1 MEQEKKIRR
10 EIANSNERRRMQ
22 SINSGFANLRTLLPQ
37 HEGEKLSKASI
48 LQQTADYIYSLE
60 QEKTRLLSQNCQ
72 LKRLLGQTQH
82 LVDTDET
89 DSAPAPKRRLIEAG
103 QKLFLEDEEDLTE
116 IQNKLDKERRTR
128 MALEE
133 RVRGLENQL
142 ISSNRKEII
151 QRYSTEEAEETVL
164 EYPGTMTLS
173 GQTVLTP
180 AAKKQGVET
189 VLPSIIH
196 CVKGDGGRVEVEPI
210 PRITEVAA
218 PDQQPQ
224 TLEIA
229 NVQDPETG
237 VTRQYIVTT
246 QMNDTTSKQNLETI
260 VEAIRHLEGD
270 HLFSDQAGPHEVVK
284 EEIVES
290 CINIEDNGNVVEMSL
305 PGSVFTTS
313 AIINSLPQVPVPL
326 TSSAPGPGSAN
337 YQLTVS
343 LPTVPVASM
352 QNQTQQIQVRHSQ
365 SMSGGSYHGVCSQV
379 PVTVSNLVSSLQQ
392 PLPQAQVSFLPQVP
406 VSIPHASL
414 PPVSSLTG
422 PGPAP
427 LDLGHSVPPQTSP
440 VNLELAGSGES
451 GSVTPTGEMTGSPPQ
466 SSPVNLAQPSQNQ
479 EC

>member
-22 SINSGFANLRTLLPQ
+22 SINSGFANLRTLLPH

-164 EYPGTMTLS
+164 EYPGGMTLS

-210 PRITEVAA
+210 PRLTEVTS
-218 PDQQPQ
+218 PDQPQ

-305 PGSVFTTS
+305 PGSVFTSS

-326 TSSAPGPGSAN
+326 TSSAAGPGSGN

-352 QNQTQQIQVRHSQ
+352 QNQTQQIQV
-365 SMSGGSYHGVCSQV
+365 

-392 PLPQAQVSFLPQVP
+392 PLPPAQVSFLPQVP

-414 PPVSSLTG
+414 PPVSSLAPG
-422 PGPAP
+422 AGPAP

-440 VNLELAGSGES
+440 VNLELAGSGGPES
-451 GSVTPTGEMTGSPPQ
+451 GSVTPTGEMASMTGSPPQ